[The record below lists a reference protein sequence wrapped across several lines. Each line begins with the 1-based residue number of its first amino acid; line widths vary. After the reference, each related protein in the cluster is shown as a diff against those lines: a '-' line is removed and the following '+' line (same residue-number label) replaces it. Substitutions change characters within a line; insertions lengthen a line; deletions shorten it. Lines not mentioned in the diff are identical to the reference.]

1 MKTPA
6 TVLGLLLFVAAMPG
20 LRSQQAESTPAKD
33 EPVLMEPVTVEEI
46 RTSIT
51 MRVFFHDSPNGPRV
65 TLLRIDDVRKKSAA
79 ERVGLVAGLEVLAIN
94 GVDVVGLDQEKL
106 DRLWR
111 GPFSDPFIVM
121 KVAPMPLHS
130 GFATTAYDI
139 TIPLKSSSH
148 AMPFISIRLGPKEPT
163 PPTTKPEPQATAT
176 PSPAPTAEKP
186 PAPAP
191 APKAEMP
198 PAAQG

>member
-1 MKTPA
+1 M
-6 TVLGLLLFVAAMPG
+6 
-20 LRSQQAESTPAKD
+20 D
-33 EPVLMEPVTVEEI
+33 PVTVEEI

-51 MRVFFHDSPNGPRV
+51 MRGFFHESPEGPRV
-65 TLLRIDDVRKKSAA
+65 ALLRIDDVRNKSAA
-79 ERVGLVAGLEVLAIN
+79 ERAGLVAGLKILAIN
-94 GVDVVGLDQEKL
+94 GVDVEGLDPVGL

-111 GPFSDPFIVM
+111 GPFPDPFIVM

-163 PPTTKPEPQATAT
+163 PPTAKPEPQAPAT
-176 PSPAPTAEKP
+176 PSPAPTAGKLP
-186 PAPAP
+186 PPSP
-191 APKAEMP
+191 APKAEKP